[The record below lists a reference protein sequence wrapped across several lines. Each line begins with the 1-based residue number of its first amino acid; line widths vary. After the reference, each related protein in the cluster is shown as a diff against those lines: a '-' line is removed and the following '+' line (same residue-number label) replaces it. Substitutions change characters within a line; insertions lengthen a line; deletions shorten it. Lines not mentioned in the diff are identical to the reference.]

1 MSVFSDV
8 AQVGG
13 AARRVSLFLHLK
25 LSLNIADLCC
35 STSNGGD
42 TFAASPAERSKGMKQ
57 NIFKSLVQDISP
69 Y

>member
-13 AARRVSLFLHLK
+13 AARGVSLFLHLK
-25 LSLNIADLCC
+25 LSLNSGICVVPHQ
-35 STSNGGD
+35 TEE